1 MKEKHSVR
9 IINIAPCQP
18 LELQVKS
25 LSHTFKI
32 IEEKYIEM
40 FNEGKRNFLI
50 TIEAE
55 D

>member
-9 IINIAPCQP
+9 IVNVAPYQP
-18 LELQVKS
+18 LEMQLNS
-25 LSHTFKI
+25 LPHAFCI